1 MIANLLVGNRYSTF
15 STEFD
20 DFFIT
25 SIGGDIQTATQFW
38 GILVNFEFTSVGGC
52 RQEVNANDD
61 ILFAFDAFNANAFLK
76 LTGPGTAIV
85 NQPTFFT
92 VTDGQ
97 TGKPVAGATLDVG
110 PGASAAGTS
119 DSNGQVSAIFMAVNT
134 LHQVKA
140 SKPGSIRS
148 NRVTLIVRFL

>member
-1 MIANLLVGNRYSTF
+1 M
-15 STEFD
+15 
-20 DFFIT
+20 
-25 SIGGDIQTATQFW
+25 
-38 GILVNFEFTSVGGC
+38 
-52 RQEVNANDD
+52 
-61 ILFAFDAFNANAFLK
+61 
-76 LTGPGTAIV
+76 
-85 NQPTFFT
+85 
-92 VTDGQ
+92 TDGQ
-97 TGKPVAGATLDVG
+97 TGKSVAGATLDVG